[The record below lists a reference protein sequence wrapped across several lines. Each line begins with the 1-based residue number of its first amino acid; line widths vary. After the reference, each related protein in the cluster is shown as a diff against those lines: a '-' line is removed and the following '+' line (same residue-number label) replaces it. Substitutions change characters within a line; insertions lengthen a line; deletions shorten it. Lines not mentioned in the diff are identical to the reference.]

1 MRSRL
6 AILVIAA
13 LWAAACGSAGAGS
26 VPMSAPGPVSSGS
39 DPAEIDPTDPAD
51 PTDRSDSGA
60 PEEQPPPPA
69 SSACDCSTSADEAI
83 ELHVLAR
90 DLPRDR
96 QDALAALLAK
106 DGFEVLFVEYADE
119 TSDPKVAIETTPS
132 RFVAVFKGR
141 ISAQAEA
148 MSAQDGFSCQATV
161 EDIVIPKRYRK
172 FIRAIRTPDPQ
183 LY

>member
-1 MRSRL
+1 MRTATRL
-6 AILVIAA
+6 DLLA
-13 LWAAACGSAGAGS
+13 LAFTLTACGSAGIGADTTNATSGTNASDAGT
-26 VPMSAPGPVSSGS
+26 PPAPT
-39 DPAEIDPTDPAD
+39 APAD
-51 PTDRSDSGA
+51 SADAGTPPV
-60 PEEQPPPPA
+60 PEEPD
-69 SSACDCSTSADEAI
+69 STDCYCAYSVDEPI

-106 DGFEVLFVEYADE
+106 DGFVVLFVEYADE

-132 RFVAVFKGR
+132 RFVAVFRGR
-141 ISAQAEA
+141 IEARTEA

-161 EDIVIPKRYRK
+161 EGIVIPKRYRK